1 MKINSLLF
9 AAISATVIFSACNN
23 EDKPADGANNTGSD
37 QKSAPQLKTSTESYS
52 SGQDTLL
59 GFTVYDSSIREK
71 RPAILVVHEWWG
83 QNDYARQRAQQLA
96 ELGYVAMAVDMF
108 GNGKNT
114 TDKNQAMAM
123 AGPFYSNPQM
133 AKAKL
138 DAALAKLKMHP
149 QVDTSKIAAIGY
161 CFGGSMVLGYANSGV
176 DLDGVVSFHGGLQGL
191 KADKNLKAQVLICHG
206 IDDSFVSDQDSAGYR
221 KQLEDAGVKY
231 EFKSYPGAKHAF
243 TNPAAT
249 ETGQKQ
255 GIDVA
260 YNAEAD
266 KASWNDMKSFLDRI
280 FK

>member
-1 MKINSLLF
+1 MKIFRFLLS
-9 AAISATVIFSACNN
+9 AAAAATLFSSCN
-23 EDKPADGANNTGSD
+23 DGEKSPEQQNTAAEE
-37 QKSAPQLKTSTESYS
+37 KTTPQFKTATETYS
-52 SGQDTLL
+52 SGNDTLV

-83 QNDYARQRAQQLA
+83 LNDYARSRAQQLA

-108 GNGKNT
+108 GNGRNT
-114 TDKNQAMAM
+114 TDKNQAGAM

-149 QVDTSKIAAIGY
+149 LADTSKIAAIGY
-161 CFGGSMVLGYANSGV
+161 CFGGSMVLGYANMGA
-176 DLDGVVSFHGGLQGL
+176 DLDGVVSFHGALQGL

-221 KQLEDAGVKY
+221 KQLEDAGARY

-249 ETGQKQ
+249 ETGRKQ

-266 KASWNDMKSFLDRI
+266 KASWNDMKNFLERI